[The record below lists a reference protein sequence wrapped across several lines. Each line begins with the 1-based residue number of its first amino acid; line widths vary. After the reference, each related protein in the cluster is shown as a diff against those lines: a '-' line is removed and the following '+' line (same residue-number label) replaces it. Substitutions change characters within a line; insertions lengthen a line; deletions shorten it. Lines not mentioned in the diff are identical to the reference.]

1 MSDSFV
7 TPWTVAPQAPLSM
20 GFSRQ
25 EYWSGLPC
33 PPPGDLPDPGIKPTS
48 LISSVLA
55 SRLFT
60 TSATWE
66 AQLQLNFPLTL
77 KTTAALAGYLLVRFG
92 THEVWSCRPFHLLTL
107 LHTVLVGGT
116 VGASPRPLL
125 PSPCLACHSL
135 EITDL
140 QHNSVLQCGR
150 PGIHSLNE
158 DSGLRELRSITWVGH
173 TEEPGLLLHEAAS
186 PSG

>member
-1 MSDSFV
+1 MFFQLCAAVLICSVMSDSFV

-25 EYWSGLPC
+25 EYLSGLPC

-48 LISSVLA
+48 LMSSALA
-55 SRLFT
+55 SRFFT

-77 KTTAALAGYLLVRFG
+77 KTTAALARYLLVWFG
-92 THEVWSCRPFHLLTL
+92 TLKAWSWRPLHLLTL
-107 LHTVLVGGT
+107 LYTVLVGGT
-116 VGASPRPLL
+116 VTWTRSAVASPRPLL
-125 PSPCLACHSL
+125 PSPHLACHSL

-140 QHNSVLQCGR
+140 QHNSVLQCFCL
-150 PGIHSLNE
+150 IHN
-158 DSGLRELRSITWVGH
+158 DFY
-173 TEEPGLLLHEAAS
+173 
-186 PSG
+186 